1 MLPNDVIVCNFF
13 RIGRL
18 IMVICLNNDAALVFS
33 IHQQAKVP
41 NISRLVNVEHF
52 QITFAPS
59 LGHDLFANSALFERN
74 NKQPTEEKIQYSTI
88 LSLSLV
94 EILCA

>member
-1 MLPNDVIVCNFF
+1 
-13 RIGRL
+13 
-18 IMVICLNNDAALVFS
+18 MVICLNNEAALVFS

-88 LSLSLV
+88 LSLYLSSKFSV
-94 EILCA
+94 HNNMK

>member
-1 MLPNDVIVCNFF
+1 
-13 RIGRL
+13 
-18 IMVICLNNDAALVFS
+18 MVICLNNDAALVFS

-74 NKQPTEEKIQYSTI
+74 NKQPTKEKIRST
-88 LSLSLV
+88 SLV
-94 EILCA
+94 EILSA

>member
-1 MLPNDVIVCNFF
+1 
-13 RIGRL
+13 
-18 IMVICLNNDAALVFS
+18 MVICLNNEAALVFS

-74 NKQPTEEKIQYSTI
+74 NKQPTKEKIRST
-88 LSLSLV
+88 SLV
-94 EILCA
+94 EILSA